1 MTISGTRNVAPSK
14 ADVVFQV
21 DREYPTIR
29 HRRLSTFDGQAVKL
43 KEQGVQSLHQ
53 HPPHVGFLW

>member
-1 MTISGTRNVAPSK
+1 MTASGTRNVVPSK

-29 HRRLSTFDGQAVKL
+29 YRRLSTFDDQAVEL
-43 KEQGVQSLHQ
+43 KE
-53 HPPHVGFLW
+53 